1 MGNLFYP
8 MNKHYL
14 TLLLALCPLFSFAQA
29 PVSRTDVEELRT
41 VMRVEKTMQTAM
53 EQVKKMATS
62 QVARSLTGQTS
73 PDDAQKVQAIQDKIF
88 ALIQDE
94 MNWQKI
100 KDDCGRIYAESLTPE
115 EIKGIIAFYKSPVGQ
130 AYLDKQ
136 PVVLQKTMAMQQK
149 MMMGLMPKIQTII
162 QSAEMQPSQ

>member
-1 MGNLFYP
+1 
-8 MNKHYL
+8 MNKYFIA
-14 TLLLALCPLFSFAQA
+14 LLLAFSPLLSFAQA
-29 PVSRTDVEELRT
+29 PSSRPDVEELLT

-53 EQVKKMATS
+53 EQMKKIAAS

-100 KDDCGRIYAESLTPE
+100 KDDCARIYAESLTPE
-115 EIKGIIAFYKSPVGQ
+115 EIKGIIAFYKSPAGQ

-136 PVVLQKTMAMQQK
+136 SVILEKANALQQK
-149 MMMGLMPKIQTII
+149 IKMSLMPKIQAIV